1 MATGSTSRSWM
12 IPVWGLFVA
21 AFAVVT
27 AELII
32 AGLLPN
38 VAADLKVD
46 IPTAGLL
53 ITGYALGVAIV
64 CPILALVTATL
75 PRRALL
81 LGLVVVFIV
90 GNGICSIS
98 ASYGMLLGARLVI
111 ACCHGLFFGV
121 AIVMASR
128 LAPEG
133 RQTSAISIVVA
144 GTALAQIIG
153 VALGTPQGNTEGW

>member
-1 MATGSTSRSWM
+1 MAEAATTRSWM

-21 AFAVVT
+21 AFAVAT

-38 VAADLKVD
+38 VAADLNVD

-53 ITGYALGVAIV
+53 ITGYALGVAIIG
-64 CPILALVTATL
+64 PILALVTATL

-81 LGLVVVFIV
+81 LGLVAIFVV
-90 GNGICSIS
+90 GNCICAVS
-98 ASYGMLLGARLVI
+98 ASYWMLLGARLVI

-128 LAPEG
+128 LAPDG
-133 RQTSAISIVVA
+133 RQTSAISVV
-144 GTALAQIIG
+144 
-153 VALGTPQGNTEGW
+153 V